1 MKLVKTLK
9 NGYTIDMEEFIDEDD
24 YCSDFIT
31 TNIATL
37 KELESQIKVE
47 SVENT
52 ENPNFTKAIQ
62 EIQRKEQSTVDN
74 SEREVVVK

>member
-9 NGYTIDMEEFIDEDD
+9 NGYTIDMEEFIDEND
-24 YCSDFIT
+24 YCSDSIT

-37 KELESQIKVE
+37 KELESQIEVE

-62 EIQRKEQSTVDN
+62 EIQRKEKSTVDN
-74 SEREVVVK
+74 SEKEVVVK